1 MTQRINPTKQGYRLI
16 LVPAT
21 GVKWSTVWSTVLPQ
35 TTATPP
41 PRDAVYDPALRLVT
55 GVRQLAVSG
64 CERLC

>member
-41 PRDAVYDPALRLVT
+41 PRNAVYEPDLRL
-55 GVRQLAVSG
+55 GLQVRKLAVSDYY
-64 CERLC
+64 RLY